1 LEVTHLKKLAAI
13 CVCLASI
20 GGLGLP
26 AEAAAWSYILT
37 PGAPTWLSDTTVPT
51 GLSNYDYEW
60 TLTQAEI
67 LVDWPTGPDW
77 YDILDLLDIAKSGS
91 GTEPVLPFTL
101 DPIEIRLNGIVSADI
116 LLGAV
121 PLTGDGYGTAHLDSP
136 SLGQFGGYDVLDARF
151 GGGLTVTPEPATILL
166 LSLGGL
172 MLLRKRHS
180 AR

>member
-1 LEVTHLKKLAAI
+1 MKKLAAI

-26 AEAAAWSYILT
+26 AEAATWSYILT

-60 TLTQAEI
+60 TLTQADI
-67 LVDWPTGPDW
+67 LVDYPLPGGPQW
-77 YDILDLLDIAKSGS
+77 EDILYLLDIAKSGAGS
-91 GTEPVLPFTL
+91 EPGLPFTL

-116 LLGAV
+116 LLGAAV
-121 PLTGDGYGTAHLDSP
+121 VTGQAYGTAHLDSP

-172 MLLRKRHS
+172 VLLRKRQGG
-180 AR
+180 R